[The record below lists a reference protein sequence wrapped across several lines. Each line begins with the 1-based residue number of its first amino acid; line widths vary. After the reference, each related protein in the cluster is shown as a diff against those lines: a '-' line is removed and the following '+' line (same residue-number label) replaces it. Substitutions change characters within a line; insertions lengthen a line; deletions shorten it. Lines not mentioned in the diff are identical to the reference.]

1 MSLVATAR
9 SLGAPLSRW
18 RTQRGLDRLS
28 ILVAMGCL
36 AVLIVFPL
44 LALVLQAVFPAGQAL
59 LQPFRDALEAR
70 GNYVAI
76 VDSVGIGAIVCVAS
90 TLVGVPLAIL
100 LTRTDIPGRRIFEAL
115 VWVDF
120 FTPSYL
126 VALGWTALMQQG
138 GFIDLILG
146 QTNPLINV
154 FFGPIGIAAVLT
166 FKLFPF
172 VYLAVAAAVQ
182 VIGGEYEEAARVV
195 GATRLRA
202 WLTVVVPM
210 LRPALLAGLILVF
223 AEVIS
228 DFGIAATIGQQAGFP
243 LMTIE
248 IYNYVS
254 SWPINYPLAAAMS
267 SFLVLSMGAALG
279 IQSLLLRRR
288 SFQVITGRGRAPTR
302 VRLGRWRWPATGA
315 VTLLFLLA
323 LGAPFGSSVVISLMH
338 NIGLGLVASNF
349 GLQNYA
355 SVLGDLHTGIGA
367 LWRSVQLAFEAASLT
382 SLLSLIVTYMI
393 YRWEGFGRILL
404 NQLTVVAMVV
414 PSIVMAAGYVFAFN
428 QEWLFTVGISI
439 YGTMLLLLL
448 SYVGQQVSMAVRL
461 HLGAIQQVSG
471 SLMDAAQVAGSGI
484 VTMLLRIV
492 LPLLRKAIVSVW
504 LLTFVIVM
512 FDLAMSEM
520 LYPPG
525 EPTLG
530 VALIKKF
537 GDLGNIGTGTAMMML
552 AILVVLAM
560 VVAVNTM
567 FRGGFGTAVTEEIR
581 PRSTEQR

>member
-1 MSLVATAR
+1 MSAVTPSR
-9 SLGAPLSRW
+9 TFVGTISRW
-18 RTQRGLDRLS
+18 RTQRGLDRLA
-28 ILVAMGCL
+28 ILVAMGSL

-44 LALVLQAVFPAGQAL
+44 LELLQQAIIPVGQSV
-59 LQPFRDALEAR
+59 LQPFRDTFATP

-76 VDSVGIGAIVCVAS
+76 VDSVGIGLAVCAAS
-90 TLVGVPLAIL
+90 ALVGVPLAIL
-100 LTRTDIPGRRIFEAL
+100 LTRTDIPGRRLFEAL

-126 VALGWTALMQQG
+126 IALGWTALMQQG
-138 GFIDLILG
+138 GFLDLMLG
-146 QTNPLINV
+146 QTNPLMGV
-154 FFGPIGIAAVLT
+154 FFGPIGIAVVLT

-172 VYLAVAAAVQ
+172 VYLATSAGVQ
-182 VIGGEYEEAARVV
+182 VVGAEYEEAARVA
-195 GATRLRA
+195 GASRLRA
-202 WLTVVVPM
+202 WLAIVVPM
-210 LRPALLAGLILVF
+210 LRPAVLAGLILVF
-223 AEVIS
+223 AEVVS

-243 LMTIE
+243 LMTLE

-279 IQSLLLRRR
+279 VQSLLLRRR

-302 VRLGRWRWPATGA
+302 VRLGRWRWPATA
-315 VTLLFLLA
+315 IVSLLFALA
-323 LGAPFGSSVVISLMH
+323 LGAPFGASIVISLMH

-349 GLQNYA
+349 SLQNYA
-355 SVLGDLHTGIGA
+355 DVLGDLNTGVGA
-367 LWRSVQLAFEAASLT
+367 LWRSVQLAVEAATLT
-382 SLLSLIVTYMI
+382 SLLSLVVTYMI
-393 YRWEGFGRILL
+393 YRWEGFGRLML

-428 QEWLFTVGISI
+428 QDWLFGLGISI
-439 YGTMLLLLL
+439 YGTMFLLLM
-448 SYVGQQVSMAVRL
+448 SYIGQQVSMAVRL

-471 SLMDAAQVAGSGI
+471 SLLDAAQVAGAGV
-484 VTMLLRIV
+484 VTLLIRIL

-552 AILVVLAM
+552 AILIVLAM
-560 VVAVNTM
+560 VVAVNFV
-567 FRGGFGTAVTEEIR
+567 FRGGFGTAVTEDLAPGIKER
-581 PRSTEQR
+581 R

>member
-1 MSLVATAR
+1 MSAVTPSR
-9 SLGAPLSRW
+9 TFVGTISRW
-18 RTQRGLDRLS
+18 RTQRGLDRLA
-28 ILVAMGCL
+28 ILVAMGSL

-44 LALVLQAVFPAGQAL
+44 LELLQQAIIPAGQSV
-59 LQPFRDALEAR
+59 LQPFRDTFATP

-76 VDSVGIGAIVCVAS
+76 VDSVGIGLAVCAAS
-90 TLVGVPLAIL
+90 ALVGVPLAIL
-100 LTRTDIPGRRIFEAL
+100 LTRTDIPGRRLFEAL

-126 VALGWTALMQQG
+126 IALGWTALMQQG
-138 GFIDLILG
+138 GFLDLMLG
-146 QTNPLINV
+146 QTNPLMGV
-154 FFGPIGIAAVLT
+154 FFGPIGIAVVLT

-172 VYLAVAAAVQ
+172 VYLATSAGVQ
-182 VIGGEYEEAARVV
+182 VVGAEYEEAARVA
-195 GATRLRA
+195 GASRLRA
-202 WLTVVVPM
+202 WLAIVVPM
-210 LRPALLAGLILVF
+210 LRPAVLAGLILVF
-223 AEVIS
+223 AEVVS

-243 LMTIE
+243 LMTLE

-279 IQSLLLRRR
+279 VQSLLLRRR

-302 VRLGRWRWPATGA
+302 VRLGRWRWPAA
-315 VTLLFLLA
+315 AIVSLLFALA
-323 LGAPFGSSVVISLMH
+323 LGAPFGASIVISLMH

-349 GLQNYA
+349 SLQNYA
-355 SVLGDLHTGIGA
+355 DVLGDLNTGVGA
-367 LWRSVQLAFEAASLT
+367 LWRSVQLAVEAATLT
-382 SLLSLIVTYMI
+382 SLLSLVVTYMI
-393 YRWEGFGRILL
+393 YRWEGIGRLML

-428 QEWLFTVGISI
+428 QDWLFGLGISI
-439 YGTMLLLLL
+439 YGTMFLLLM
-448 SYVGQQVSMAVRL
+448 SYIGQQVSMAVRL

-471 SLMDAAQVAGSGI
+471 SLMDAAQVAGAGV
-484 VTMLLRIV
+484 VTLLIRIL

-552 AILVVLAM
+552 AILIVLAM
-560 VVAVNTM
+560 VVAVNFV
-567 FRGGFGTAVTEEIR
+567 FRGGFGTAVTEDLAPGIKER
-581 PRSTEQR
+581 R

>member
-1 MSLVATAR
+1 MGSITSSRAFAGTV
-9 SLGAPLSRW
+9 SRW
-18 RTQRGLDRLS
+18 RGQRGLDRLA
-28 ILVAMGCL
+28 ILVAMGAL
-36 AVLIVFPL
+36 AILIVFPL
-44 LALVLQAVFPAGQAL
+44 VELLAQAILPAGQSI
-59 LQPFRDALEAR
+59 LQPFRDTFATS
-70 GNYVAI
+70 GNYIAI
-76 VDSVGIGAIVCVAS
+76 VDSVGMGIAVCAS
-90 TLVGVPLAIL
+90 SALVGVPLAIV
-100 LTRTDIPGRRIFEAL
+100 LTRTDIPGRRVFEAL

-126 VALGWTALMQQG
+126 IALGWTALMQQG
-138 GFIDLILG
+138 GFFDLVIG
-146 QTNPLINV
+146 RTNPLIGV

-172 VYLAVAAAVQ
+172 VYLATSAGVQ
-182 VIGGEYEEAARVV
+182 VIGAEYEEAARVS
-195 GATRLRA
+195 GASRLRA
-202 WLTVVVPM
+202 WLTIVVPM

-223 AEVIS
+223 AEVVS

-243 LMTIE
+243 LMTLE

-288 SFQVITGRGRAPTR
+288 SFQVITGRGRVPTR
-302 VRLGRWRWPATGA
+302 VRLGLWRWPAALA
-315 VTLLFLLA
+315 VVLLFALA
-323 LGAPFGSSVVISLMH
+323 LGAPFGASIVISLMH
-338 NIGLGLVASNF
+338 NIGRGLVASNF

-355 SVLGDLHTGIGA
+355 DVIGDLNTGVGA
-367 LWRSVQLAFEAASLT
+367 LWRSVQLAVEAATLT
-382 SLLSLIVTYMI
+382 SVLSLVVTYMI
-393 YRWEGFGRILL
+393 FRWEGVGRLLL

-428 QEWLFTVGISI
+428 QDWLFSLGISI
-439 YGTMLLLLL
+439 YGTMFLLLL
-448 SYVGQQVSMAVRL
+448 SYIGQQVSMAVRL

-471 SLMDAAQVAGSGI
+471 SLMDAAQVAGAG
-484 VTMLLRIV
+484 VLTLLIRIL

-552 AILVVLAM
+552 AILIVLAM
-560 VVAVNTM
+560 VVAVSFV
-567 FRGGFGTAVTEEIR
+567 FRGGFGTAVTEELAPNLKER
-581 PRSTEQR
+581 R

>member
-1 MSLVATAR
+1 MSAVTPSRTLVGTI
-9 SLGAPLSRW
+9 SRW
-18 RTQRGLDRLS
+18 RTQRGLDRLA
-28 ILVAMGCL
+28 ILVAMGSL

-44 LALVLQAVFPAGQAL
+44 VELLQQAIIPAGQSV
-59 LQPFRDALEAR
+59 LQPFRDTFATP

-76 VDSVGIGAIVCVAS
+76 VDSVGIGLAVCAAS
-90 TLVGVPLAIL
+90 ALIGVPLAIL
-100 LTRTDIPGRRIFEAL
+100 LTRTDIPGRRLFEAL

-126 VALGWTALMQQG
+126 IALGWTALMQQG
-138 GFIDLILG
+138 GFLDLMLG
-146 QTNPLINV
+146 QTNPLMGV
-154 FFGPIGIAAVLT
+154 FFGPIGIAVVLT

-172 VYLAVAAAVQ
+172 VYLATSAGVQ
-182 VIGGEYEEAARVV
+182 VVGAEYEEAARVA
-195 GATRLRA
+195 GASRLRA
-202 WLTVVVPM
+202 WLAIVVPM
-210 LRPALLAGLILVF
+210 LRPAVLAGLILVF
-223 AEVIS
+223 AEVVS

-243 LMTIE
+243 LMTLE

-279 IQSLLLRRR
+279 VQSLLLRRR

-302 VRLGRWRWPATGA
+302 VRLGRWRWPATA
-315 VTLLFLLA
+315 IVSLLFALA
-323 LGAPFGSSVVISLMH
+323 LGAPFGASIVISLMH

-349 GLQNYA
+349 SLQNYA
-355 SVLGDLHTGIGA
+355 DVLGDLNTGVGA
-367 LWRSVQLAFEAASLT
+367 LWRSVQLAVEAATLT
-382 SLLSLIVTYMI
+382 SLLSLVVTYMI
-393 YRWEGFGRILL
+393 YRWEGIGRLML

-428 QEWLFTVGISI
+428 QDWLFSLGISI
-439 YGTMLLLLL
+439 YGTMFLLLM
-448 SYVGQQVSMAVRL
+448 SYIGQQVSMAVRL

-471 SLMDAAQVAGSGI
+471 SLMDAAQVAGAGV
-484 VTMLLRIV
+484 VTLLLRIL

-552 AILVVLAM
+552 AILIVLAM
-560 VVAVNTM
+560 VVAVNFV
-567 FRGGFGTAVTEEIR
+567 FRGGFGTAVTEDLAPGIKER
-581 PRSTEQR
+581 R

>member
-1 MSLVATAR
+1 VSAISV
-9 SLGAPLSRW
+9 SDSGIGGLSRW
-18 RTQRGLDRLS
+18 RGQRGLDRLS
-28 ILVAMGCL
+28 IAVAMACL

-44 LALVLQAVFPAGQAL
+44 VELLIQAVFPAGQRV
-59 LQPFRDALEAR
+59 LQPFADTFATP

-76 VDSVGIGAIVCVAS
+76 VDSVGIGLVVCGLAG
-90 TLVGVPLAIL
+90 LVGVPLAIL
-100 LTRTDIPGRRIFEAL
+100 FTRTDMPGRRVFEAL
-115 VWVDF
+115 IWVDF

-126 VALGWTALMQQG
+126 VSLGWTALMQQG
-138 GFIDLILG
+138 GFLDLMLG
-146 QTNPLINV
+146 RTNPLINV
-154 FFGPIGIAAVLT
+154 FFGPVGIAIVLT

-172 VYLAVAAAVQ
+172 VYLAVSAAAQ
-182 VIGGEYEEAARVV
+182 VIGAEYEDAARVA
-195 GATRLRA
+195 GAGRLRA
-202 WLTVVVPM
+202 WVTVMVPM
-210 LRPALLAGLILVF
+210 LRPAVLAGLILVF

-243 LMTIE
+243 LMTLQ

-288 SFQVITGRGRAPTR
+288 SFQVISGRGRLPTR
-302 VRLGRWRWPATGA
+302 ARLGVWRWPA
-315 VTLLFLLA
+315 VVLVSVLFIFA
-323 LGAPFGSSVVISLMH
+323 LGAPFGASIVISLMH
-338 NIGLGLVASNF
+338 NIGLGLVPTNF
-349 GLQNYA
+349 GFQNYA
-355 SVLGDLHTGIGA
+355 SVLGDLNTGVGA
-367 LWRSVQLAFEAASLT
+367 LWRSVQLAVEAATFT
-382 SLLSLIVTYMI
+382 SVLSLVVTYMI
-393 YRWEGFGRILL
+393 YRWQGLGRLIL

-428 QEWLFTVGISI
+428 QPWLFSVGLAL

-448 SYVGQQVSMAVRL
+448 SYIGQQVSMAVRL

-471 SLMDAAQVAGSGI
+471 SLMDAAQVSGAGI
-484 VTMLLRIV
+484 VTLLFKIL

-552 AILVVLAM
+552 AILIVLAM
-560 VVAVNTM
+560 VVLISLL
-567 FRGGFGTAVTEEIR
+567 FRGGYGSLVAEDVVPGQPKR
-581 PRSTEQR
+581 G